1 MTGIISETAELIV
14 KKLGKDQFIYT
25 PDGGDMTLKEFYD
38 TAIRSETKQK
48 AYGDEFVYSKKKFE
62 EVKRAKKKVYEIYD
76 LTEEEIDSLARVI
89 EVVTK
94 ESNKA
99 KVVNQ
104 YKEADP
110 ERYLN
115 DADYRKEARMAG
127 NKAYKEDIGFDP
139 KILANLAK
147 SSFNEKNFR
156 NGWDYA
162 NFADGNYKRLAEEAD
177 KRGILIDDFSKEE
190 VMNIFKEIGWEEAFN
205 DFIRVPEINPKEI
218 YKTIDAKMP
227 DDKFKNFSD
236 SRYVM
241 KAALLFQQG
250 KDEITRLAK
259 LVNKGKKEK
268 GLDID
273 QTKMKLLATIEAT
286 HSIFPSLGKGLSE
299 QGRSLS
305 AISSPEQ
312 YINNIGRRL
321 ENMENLKTQYQNGL
335 DENEDLANLALGEYA
350 EAFDSLVRDYGN
362 LENIDEFASKFLLL
376 GREKKP
382 LSSGRLWKSFTMGK
396 DSDPTTIWDN
406 WRTLHS
412 LSYLGSLKTQAKAI
426 TNNFV
431 KQAAF
436 YIDSTAIMAK
446 GKASQLF
453 KNYSKGENGMKHEIV
468 VNTVDGVPQFPA
480 EDIDMYLAFMG
491 QRQATKAMHQNFKDV
506 FFSTEQI
513 DPEIR
518 WYQNKGNMFK
528 DWRNKLN
535 EGKDPNKIDKM
546 SIFLMGDLPGRL
558 LGSVDEYFKTAT
570 MARELTIVATKK
582 AYQHY
587 IDTGDIKAAED
598 LWLEMMTNPSEM
610 IDGIIKQSARPD
622 TFTSKIE
629 GGPTIRGKQYN
640 IGGLLNKIGNN
651 PIMKMEFVF
660 PRILLSQIGQGKDY
674 IPGVG
679 PMVNKYLSPNN
690 KKILD
695 GGGRNA
701 DALRSKQYQ
710 GAALMAYVW
719 DKSLDLKNLDDR
731 DWYFTGAKPRNKKEQ
746 DYWNKLGIEP
756 WSVVFKK
763 RDPKTGEIYFKS
775 VSYELIAPLNFPIG
789 LGATLGYNIK
799 NYNVSDL
806 NLAGML
812 SGVSNLALDT
822 MSTNTMFTHMSYIED
837 LIDII
842 DNTDE
847 TTFAESA
854 LEFAGQYVTE
864 GVVRAGT
871 SVLFPTNMSAQDF
884 LEDLFS
890 PTEITKTPTTI
901 AEGSFA
907 NFVQGINEVL
917 TSIQSDTFLPG
928 GPDEPRFDYSGTGEM
943 AMSDFFPLNPF
954 IEPFHHLLGKT
965 PGENQRDNRGI
976 QYLVENGIDTSM
988 PNLSYIKQG
997 PDFGGGFLQLN
1008 SRQEYQAKK
1017 SFFDDKLMVLDLD
1030 GKPMFPDAG
1039 PMTVW
1044 ETVNELSTG
1053 LGKRSDVFRTLPTGG
1068 MFDKDVPGVMN
1079 TQSKEI
1085 QRVFKFYYDNA
1096 VKNLENDPEY
1106 STKQN
1111 QLMMETM
1118 LESYQ

>member
-1 MTGIISETAELIV
+1 MSGILVKTSEEIA
-14 KKLGKDQFIYT
+14 KKLGKNQFIYK

-38 TAIRSETKQK
+38 QAIRSETKQK
-48 AYGDEFVYSKKKFE
+48 AYGDEFVYSKAKFE
-62 EVKRAKKKVYEIYD
+62 EIKKAKKKVYEIYA
-76 LTEEEIDSLARVI
+76 LTEEEINSLARVI

-94 ESNKA
+94 ESNRA
-99 KVVNQ
+99 KVINQ
-104 YKEADP
+104 YKQAEP

-115 DADYRKEARMAG
+115 DADYRKEARLAG

-147 SSFNEKNFR
+147 NTFNEKHFR

-162 NFADGNYKRLAEEAD
+162 NFADNNYKRLAEEAD
-177 KRGILIDDFSKEE
+177 KRGILIEDFSKEE

-205 DFIRVPEINPKEI
+205 DFIRVPEIDPKEI
-218 YKTIDAKMP
+218 YKTIDAQMP

-259 LVNKGKKEK
+259 LVNQGKKEK

-273 QTKMKLLATIEAT
+273 QTKIKLLATIEAT

-305 AISSPEQ
+305 AISAPEQ

-335 DENEDLANLALGEYA
+335 DESEDLANLALGEYA
-350 EAFDSLVRDYGN
+350 EAFESLVRDYGN

-376 GREKKP
+376 DRDRKG
-382 LSSGRLWKSFTMGK
+382 LSSSRFWKLFSKG
-396 DSDPTTIWDN
+396 SDEGPATIWDK
-406 WRTLHS
+406 WRILHS
-412 LSYLGSLKTQAKAI
+412 LSFLGSPKTQAKAI
-426 TNNFV
+426 MNNFV

-436 YIDSTAIMAK
+436 YLDSATIMAK

-453 KNYSKGENGMKHEIV
+453 KNYSKGENGMKHEVIV
-468 VNTVDGVPQFPA
+468 NVVDGVPQFPA
-480 EDIDMYLAFMG
+480 EDIDMYLARMG
-491 QRQATKAMHQNFKDV
+491 QIQAHKTMRHNLKDV
-506 FFSTEQI
+506 FFSSEQI

-528 DWRNKLN
+528 DWREKYS
-535 EGKDPNKIDKM
+535 EGKDLNKIEKIGM
-546 SIFLMGDLPGRL
+546 TLMGDLPGRL
-558 LGSVDEYFKTAT
+558 LGSVDEYFKTST

-598 LWLEMMTNPSEM
+598 LWLELMTNPSDM

-629 GGPTIRGKQYN
+629 GGPTIFGKQYN
-640 IGGLLNKIGNN
+640 VGGALNKIGNN

-660 PRILLSQIGQGKDY
+660 PRILLAQLGQGKDY

-679 PMVNKYLSPNN
+679 EMLNRYVSPNN

-695 GGGRNA
+695 AGGRNA

-710 GAALMAYVW
+710 GAALMTLVYS
-719 DKSLDLKNLDDR
+719 KSLDLKNLDER

-746 DYWNKLGIEP
+746 EAWARLKIDP

-763 RDPKTGEIYFKS
+763 KDPNTGEIYFKS
-775 VSYELIAPLNFPIG
+775 VSYELVAPLNFAIG
-789 LGATLGYNIK
+789 IGATVGYNVK
-799 NYNVSDL
+799 NHNVSDV
-806 NLAGML
+806 NLAGL
-812 SGVSNLALDT
+812 FSSTTNLALQT
-822 MSTNTMFTHMSYIED
+822 MSTNTMFNHMTYIEE

-847 TTFAESA
+847 TTFLESA
-854 LEFAGQYVTE
+854 SQFAGQYVTE
-864 GVVRAGT
+864 GIVRAGT

-884 LEDLFS
+884 LEDVLN
-890 PTEITKTPTTI
+890 PTETTKTPTRI
-901 AEGSFA
+901 YDNPAI
-907 NFVQGINEVL
+907 QGINEVL

-928 GPDEPRFDYSGTGEM
+928 GPDEPKFDYSGTGEM
-943 AMSDFFPLNPF
+943 AMSDFFPLNPAIQPIHNMF
-954 IEPFHHLLGKT
+954 GKT
-965 PGENQRDNRGI
+965 PDQNQMDNRGI

-997 PDFGGGFLQLN
+997 PDYGGGFLQLN
-1008 SRQEYQAKK
+1008 SRQEYLAKS
-1017 SFFDDKLMVLDLD
+1017 SFFSDKLVYLDLD

-1039 PMTVW
+1039 PMNVW
-1044 ETVNELSTG
+1044 ETINELTTG
-1053 LGKRSDVFRTLPTGG
+1053 LGKRSEVFRMTPVGG

-1085 QRVFKFYYDNA
+1085 QRIFKFYYDNA
-1096 VKNLENDPEY
+1096 VNGLEKDPEY